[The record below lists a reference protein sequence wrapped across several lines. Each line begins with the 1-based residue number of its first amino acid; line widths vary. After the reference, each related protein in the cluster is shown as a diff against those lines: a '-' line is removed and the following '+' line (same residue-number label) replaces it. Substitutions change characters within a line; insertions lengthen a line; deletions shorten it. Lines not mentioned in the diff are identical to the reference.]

1 MKKKIKKI
9 CFCILSRAN
18 YGSIKSLMVEVKK
31 SKKFDIQLIVG
42 ASALTDRQGKCV
54 DQIKKDGFK
63 VDYNVEMNVSDD
75 TPSSMVQS
83 VGIGLLK
90 LPEIFEKIKPDL
102 VFIVGDRYEVMAAA
116 IAATYMN
123 IPLAHTM
130 GGEVTGTIDES
141 IRHSITKL
149 AHLHFVSNADAYKR
163 VLKLGEPK
171 KNIFNVGCPRIDVVK
186 EEITKKS
193 NLEKLKKFINSNGVG
208 DKINLNEKFLL
219 LSQHPVTTEYEKARE
234 QIDQTIKAI
243 KQLDMQT
250 IILWPN
256 ADAGS
261 EEISRSFRLLRE
273 ENKLNLKKIRFFK
286 NIPHSEYFN
295 LLKICSCVVG
305 NSSSPIREGAYI
317 GVPAVDIG
325 SRQNK
330 RIKSNNVINVK
341 NNFKE
346 IKSATL
352 KQIKNGKYKSSNIY
366 GSGKT
371 AIKIIKILE
380 KIKEIN
386 VQKTIS
392 F

>member
-261 EEISRSFRLLRE
+261 EEISRSFRFCV
-273 ENKLNLKKIRFFK
+273 KKI
-286 NIPHSEYFN
+286 N
-295 LLKICSCVVG
+295 LI
-305 NSSSPIREGAYI
+305 
-317 GVPAVDIG
+317 
-325 SRQNK
+325 
-330 RIKSNNVINVK
+330 
-341 NNFKE
+341 
-346 IKSATL
+346 
-352 KQIKNGKYKSSNIY
+352 
-366 GSGKT
+366 
-371 AIKIIKILE
+371 
-380 KIKEIN
+380 
-386 VQKTIS
+386 
-392 F
+392 

>member
-1 MKKKIKKI
+1 M
-9 CFCILSRAN
+9 
-18 YGSIKSLMVEVKK
+18 
-31 SKKFDIQLIVG
+31 
-42 ASALTDRQGKCV
+42 

-63 VDYNVEMNVSDD
+63 VDYNVEMNVGDD

-83 VGIGLLK
+83 VGIGSLK

-286 NIPHSEYFN
+286 IYLIQNI
-295 LLKICSCVVG
+295 L
-305 NSSSPIREGAYI
+305 
-317 GVPAVDIG
+317 
-325 SRQNK
+325 
-330 RIKSNNVINVK
+330 
-341 NNFKE
+341 
-346 IKSATL
+346 
-352 KQIKNGKYKSSNIY
+352 IY
-366 GSGKT
+366 
-371 AIKIIKILE
+371 
-380 KIKEIN
+380 
-386 VQKTIS
+386 
-392 F
+392 